1 MTIEA
6 VEQAQQE
13 QVQEPVREEPVQAQ
27 EPVQEQ
33 AHETPGAVSLW
44 RHRDFML
51 LWGGQT
57 ISDIG
62 SSVTQLTLPL
72 VAVLVL
78 HATTFQVGLLTAAST
93 LAFLLVALPAGPI
106 VDRAAKHR
114 LMMWCDLGRMV
125 LTASIPIGA
134 ATGLLTLGQLYVVA
148 LATGVL
154 SVFFAIAYQSYLPV
168 LVGKNELV
176 DANGKLGTTQSFAQL
191 VGPSLGGLLVS
202 LVGAARAIV
211 TDAGSFA
218 ISALSLFLI
227 RTPEEKPTPVTGEK
241 RNLRAEIIEGLR
253 FVVGHPILRKVVA
266 STAVSNFFGSIT
278 MALQMVFLVRVL
290 HAAPWVIGLVMAGS
304 AVGGLIGGLVANRLG
319 KAIGTARLI
328 WVPALLFGWTGLL
341 IPLAQPGW
349 STILVAVGFTL
360 LMVIGVLYNTSQVSY
375 RQTICPP
382 ALLGRMNASV
392 RWIMWGTMPLGAALG
407 GVLGTY
413 FGVRPVMTVAALGD
427 WAAVLFVVFSP
438 LRKLRDVPEA

>member
-1 MTIEA
+1 MTTEA
-6 VEQAQQE
+6 VEQVEQVQQE
-13 QVQEPVREEPVQAQ
+13 QVQEQ
-27 EPVQEQ
+27 ESPK
-33 AHETPGAVSLW
+33 AAGLW

-51 LWGGQT
+51 LWSGQT

-134 ATGLLTLGQLYVVA
+134 ATGLLTLGQLYFVA

-168 LVGKNELV
+168 LVGKEELV

-202 LVGAARAIV
+202 LVGAARAIA

-227 RTPEEKPTPVTGEK
+227 RTPEEKPTLPATGEK

-290 HAAPWVIGLVMAGS
+290 HAAPWIIGLVMAGS
-304 AVGGLIGGLVANRLG
+304 AVGGLIGGLIANRLG
-319 KAIGTARLI
+319 KAIGTARMI
-328 WVPALLFGWTGLL
+328 WLPALLFGWTGLL
-341 IPLAQPGW
+341 VPLAQPGW

-360 LMVIGVLYNTSQVSY
+360 LMVIGVLYNTAQVSY

-407 GVLGTY
+407 GVLGSY
-413 FGVRPVMTVAALGD
+413 FGIRPVMTVAALGD